1 MNDFERRQRL
11 AGLLV
16 DHDLRLPD
24 AEMLFLRLQEDED
37 VGAPEAAW
45 TLLRLLEARQEQF
58 RDDELI
64 FEVITRNKAKDDRI
78 ALADAEYLAAWSE
91 GDSDAADLFAKNAGR
106 TIDALAEKGMGAAWT
121 LKGQLQR
128 KGWVYRRT
136 TSPPPSP
143 AEGGRARR
151 PRGHGRA
158 GRGLRRRARRAGGP
172 AQRLRWLRTAAA
184 QGWVEA
190 RKDLVWQFKFD
201 TFERKMT
208 LREVTETV
216 ALYGDGLGYIDPSS
230 STRFSA
236 TAAWTIS
243 SARR

>member
-1 MNDFERRQRL
+1 
-11 AGLLV
+11 
-16 DHDLRLPD
+16 
-24 AEMLFLRLQEDED
+24 MLFLRLQEDED

-64 FEVITRNKAKDDRI
+64 FEVIKRNKAKDDRI

-106 TIDALAEKGMGAAWT
+106 TIDALAEKGLGAAWT

-128 KGWVYRRT
+128 KGWVYPQDDVAATRV
-136 TSPPPSP
+136 S

-158 GRGLRRRARRAGGP
+158 GRGL
-172 AQRLRWLRTAAA
+172 
-184 QGWVEA
+184 
-190 RKDLVWQFKFD
+190 
-201 TFERKMT
+201 
-208 LREVTETV
+208 
-216 ALYGDGLGYIDPSS
+216 
-230 STRFSA
+230 
-236 TAAWTIS
+236 
-243 SARR
+243 